1 MREETRVAGETRLKL
16 GLDQLQVS
24 QHVMVLEVVFVIYE
38 LSASL
43 TPQRL
48 ELGVFPN
55 GHRSR

>member
-24 QHVMVLEVVFVIYE
+24 EHVMVLEVGFVIYE

-43 TPQRL
+43 TP
-48 ELGVFPN
+48 
-55 GHRSR
+55 